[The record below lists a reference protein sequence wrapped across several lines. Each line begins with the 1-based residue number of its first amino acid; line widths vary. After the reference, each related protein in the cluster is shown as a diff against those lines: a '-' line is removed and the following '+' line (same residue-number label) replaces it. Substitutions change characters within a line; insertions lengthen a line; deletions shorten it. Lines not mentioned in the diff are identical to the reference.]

1 MSEQR
6 QPGVP
11 YCVFETERDY
21 REHIARVVGWRIGR
35 EQGRT
40 RQAERRAE
48 AAERERNEL
57 EREVE
62 ELRRSVHTGGTRL

>member
-6 QPGVP
+6 QPRSP
-11 YCVFETERDY
+11 YRVFETEQDY

-57 EREVE
+57 ASEVE

>member
-1 MSEQR
+1 VTNDSASKAK
-6 QPGVP
+6 P
-11 YCVFETERDY
+11 YRVFETERDY

-35 EQGRT
+35 EQDRT

-57 EREVE
+57 AREVE
-62 ELRRSVHTGGTRL
+62 ELRRSVHT